1 MYELRDEKK
10 VGDEGIKEEFPKNKK
25 NFSAIIP
32 IIPIISKVLKLGLI
46 EKLVKNDALD
56 NIICDKN
63 LPDIKHKEAEYRELK
78 FGIL

>member
-1 MYELRDEKK
+1 MR
-10 VGDEGIKEEFPKNKK
+10 IN
-25 NFSAIIP
+25 I
-32 IIPIISKVLKLGLI
+32 KLGLI

-63 LPDIKHKEAEYRELK
+63 LPDINHKEAEYRELK